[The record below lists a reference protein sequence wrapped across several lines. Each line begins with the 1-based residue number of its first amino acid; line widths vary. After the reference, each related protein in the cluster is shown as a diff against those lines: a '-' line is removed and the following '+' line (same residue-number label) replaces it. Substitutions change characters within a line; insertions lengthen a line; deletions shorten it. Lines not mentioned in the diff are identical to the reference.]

1 MRRIGFTMRLKPGGA
16 DEYRRRHDELWPELA
31 AEFRRVG
38 IEDYVIYLDPESN
51 TLFASQLVGEDDRKS
66 ELRELE
72 IMHRWWASLAHLM
85 ETNPD
90 NSPVVTPLEMV
101 FELGQ

>member
-1 MRRIGFTMRLKPGGA
+1 MKRVGFTMRIKPGA
-16 DEYRRRHDELWPELA
+16 AEEYRRRHAEIWPELS

-38 IEDYVIYLDPESN
+38 IEDYVIYLDPVSH
-51 TLFASQLVGEDDRKS
+51 TLFASQLVSENDRKS
-66 ELRELE
+66 ELRGLE
-72 IMHRWWASLAHLM
+72 VMHRWWDSLAHLM

-90 NSPVVTPLEMV
+90 NSPIVEPLEMV